1 LPFEVFWCSFLKFPL
16 LAVGPN
22 AVWTQTMTNSFMD
35 QAPEQ
40 VTQLLNA
47 AVAGDAHAA
56 QELLPLVYD
65 QLRHLAAARMMQ
77 QPAGQTL
84 QATALV
90 HEAWLRLAGS
100 NEPSWQNRAHFF
112 SAAAE
117 AMRRILVENARR
129 KARLKRWGGQ
139 QRLDLEG
146 LELADTTPDDKILLI
161 DESLKQLQA
170 KDPATAR
177 IVMLKFFAGMTNQ
190 EVAKALGVSERTIER
205 DWSFA
210 RSWLYRAIQKDL

>member
-1 LPFEVFWCSFLKFPL
+1 
-16 LAVGPN
+16 
-22 AVWTQTMTNSFMD
+22 MTNSFMD

-56 QELLPLVYD
+56 EELLPLVYE
-65 QLRHLAAARMMQ
+65 QLRHLAAARMMHE
-77 QPAGQTL
+77 PAGQTL

-100 NEPSWQNRAHFF
+100 KQTSWQNRAHFF

-129 KARLKRWGGQ
+129 KSRLKRWGGQ
-139 QRLDLEG
+139 QRLDFEG

-170 KDPATAR
+170 EDPATAR

-205 DWSFA
+205 DWAFA
-210 RSWLYRAIQKDL
+210 RSWLYRAIQKEL

>member
-1 LPFEVFWCSFLKFPL
+1 
-16 LAVGPN
+16 
-22 AVWTQTMTNSFMD
+22 MD

-40 VTQLLNA
+40 VTHLLNA
-47 AVAGDAHAA
+47 AVAGDPHAA
-56 QELLPLVYD
+56 QELLPLVYE
-65 QLRHLAAARMMQ
+65 QLRHLAAARMTQ
-77 QPAGQTL
+77 QPPGHTL

-100 NEPSWQNRAHFF
+100 NKTSWENRAHFF

-161 DESLKQLQA
+161 DESLGRLQA
-170 KDPATAR
+170 EDPATAR
-177 IVMLKFFAGMTNQ
+177 IVMLKFFAGLTNQ
-190 EVAKALGVSERTIER
+190 EVATALGVSERTIER
-205 DWSFA
+205 DWAFA
-210 RSWLYRAIQKDL
+210 RSWLYRAIQKEL

>member
-1 LPFEVFWCSFLKFPL
+1 
-16 LAVGPN
+16 
-22 AVWTQTMTNSFMD
+22 MD

-47 AVAGDAHAA
+47 AVAGDPHAA
-56 QELLPLVYD
+56 QELLPLVYE
-65 QLRHLAAARMMQ
+65 QLRHLAAAKMTQ
-77 QPAGQTL
+77 QPPGHTL

-100 NEPSWQNRAHFF
+100 NETSWENRAHFF

-129 KARLKRWGGQ
+129 KARLKRWGSQ

-146 LELADTTPDDKILLI
+146 LELADTTADDKVLLI
-161 DESLKQLQA
+161 DESLGRLQA
-170 KDPATAR
+170 EDPATAR
-177 IVMLKFFAGMTNQ
+177 IVMLKFFAGLTNQ

-205 DWSFA
+205 DWAFA
-210 RSWLYRAIQKDL
+210 RSWLYRAIQKEL

>member
-1 LPFEVFWCSFLKFPL
+1 MRP
-16 LAVGPN
+16 
-22 AVWTQTMTNSFMD
+22 TNDGLMD

-47 AVAGDAHAA
+47 AVAGDPHAA
-56 QELLPLVYD
+56 QELLPLVYE
-65 QLRHLAAARMMQ
+65 QLRHLAAARMTQ
-77 QPAGQTL
+77 QPPGHTL

-90 HEAWLRLAGS
+90 HEAWLRLTGS
-100 NEPSWQNRAHFF
+100 NETSWENRAHFF

-161 DESLKQLQA
+161 DESLARLQA
-170 KDPATAR
+170 EDPATAR
-177 IVMLKFFAGMTNQ
+177 IVMLKFFAGLTNQ
-190 EVAKALGVSERTIER
+190 EVARALGVSERTIER
-205 DWSFA
+205 DWAFA
-210 RSWLYRAIQKDL
+210 RSWLYRAIQKEL

>member
-1 LPFEVFWCSFLKFPL
+1 
-16 LAVGPN
+16 
-22 AVWTQTMTNSFMD
+22 MD
-35 QAPEQ
+35 QRPEQ

-47 AVAGDAHAA
+47 AVAGDLHAA
-56 QELLPLVYD
+56 QELLPLVYE

-100 NEPSWQNRAHFF
+100 NQTSWENRAHFF

-129 KARLKRWGGQ
+129 KGRLKRWGGQ

-146 LELADTTPDDKILLI
+146 LELADTTPDDKILLV
-161 DESLKQLQA
+161 DESLRQLQGE
-170 KDPATAR
+170 DPATAR
-177 IVMLKFFAGMTNQ
+177 IVMLKFFAGLTNQ

-205 DWSFA
+205 DWAFA
-210 RSWLYRAIQKDL
+210 RSWLYRAIQKEL

>member
-1 LPFEVFWCSFLKFPL
+1 
-16 LAVGPN
+16 
-22 AVWTQTMTNSFMD
+22 MD
-35 QAPEQ
+35 QPPEQ

-47 AVAGDAHAA
+47 AVAGDPHAA
-56 QELLPLVYD
+56 QELLPLVYE
-65 QLRHLAAARMMQ
+65 QLRHLAASRMTQ
-77 QPAGQTL
+77 QPPGHTL

-100 NEPSWQNRAHFF
+100 NQTSWENRAHFF

-146 LELADTTPDDKILLI
+146 LELADTTSDDKILLI
-161 DESLKQLQA
+161 DESLAQLQA
-170 KDPATAR
+170 EDPATAR
-177 IVMLKFFAGMTNQ
+177 IVMLKFFAGLTHE

-205 DWSFA
+205 DWAYA
-210 RSWLYRAIQKDL
+210 RSWLYRAIQKEL

>member
-1 LPFEVFWCSFLKFPL
+1 
-16 LAVGPN
+16 
-22 AVWTQTMTNSFMD
+22 MTNSFMD

-40 VTQLLNA
+40 VTQ
-47 AVAGDAHAA
+47 
-56 QELLPLVYD
+56 
-65 QLRHLAAARMMQ
+65 LAAARMMQ

-161 DESLKQLQA
+161 DESLKQLQD

>member
-1 LPFEVFWCSFLKFPL
+1 MRP
-16 LAVGPN
+16 
-22 AVWTQTMTNSFMD
+22 TNDGLMD

-47 AVAGDAHAA
+47 AVAGDPHAA
-56 QELLPLVYD
+56 QELLPLVYE
-65 QLRHLAAARMMQ
+65 QLRHLAAARMTQ
-77 QPAGQTL
+77 QPPGHTL

-90 HEAWLRLAGS
+90 HEAWLRLTGS
-100 NEPSWQNRAHFF
+100 NETSWENRAHLF

-139 QRLDLEG
+139 QRHDLEG

-161 DESLKQLQA
+161 DESLARLQA
-170 KDPATAR
+170 EDPATAR
-177 IVMLKFFAGMTNQ
+177 IVMLKFFAGLTNQ
-190 EVAKALGVSERTIER
+190 EVARALGVSERTIER
-205 DWSFA
+205 DWAFA
-210 RSWLYRAIQKDL
+210 RSWLYRAIQKEL

>member
-1 LPFEVFWCSFLKFPL
+1 
-16 LAVGPN
+16 
-22 AVWTQTMTNSFMD
+22 MD
-35 QAPEQ
+35 PAPEQ

-56 QELLPLVYD
+56 QELLPLVYE

-77 QPAGQTL
+77 QPAGHTL

-90 HEAWLRLAGS
+90 HEAWLRLARS
-100 NEPSWQNRAHFF
+100 NETSWENRAHFF

-129 KARLKRWGGQ
+129 KARLKRWGGL

-146 LELADTTPDDKILLI
+146 LELADTTPDDKILMI
-161 DESLKQLQA
+161 DESLRQLQA
-170 KDPATAR
+170 EDPSTAR
-177 IVMLKFFAGMTNQ
+177 VVMLKFFAGMTNQ

-205 DWSFA
+205 DWAFA
-210 RSWLYRAIQKDL
+210 RSWLYRAIQKEL